1 MSRAS
6 QRGSVLAEFA
16 IVSLAALTIIFGIVD
31 FGRALYMYHL
41 VAEVAR
47 EGARYAI
54 VNGTTAC
61 AGGTP
66 DPLQTWVSSQA
77 PLAGQGALTVTTTC
91 SDTTICANGT
101 ATNCSNADP
110 CTGAAAPF
118 NKPGCLATVNVQ
130 YQFHFLVPIVSHLT
144 LPMSSSSTMT
154 ISQ

>member
-1 MSRAS
+1 MSRSS

-16 IVSLAALTIIFGIVD
+16 LVSLATLTIIFGIID

-54 VNGTTAC
+54 VNGATAC
-61 AGGTP
+61 AGGSP
-66 DPLQTWVSSQA
+66 DPLQSYVSAQA
-77 PLAGQGALTVTTTC
+77 PLAGPGALTVTTTC
-91 SDTTICANGT
+91 ADTTICANGT

-110 CTGAAAPF
+110 CTGATSPF
-118 NKPGCLATVNVQ
+118 NKPGCLATVNVT
-130 YQFHFLVPIVSHLT
+130 YQFHFFVPIVSRLT
-144 LPMSSSSTMT
+144 LPMSGTSTMT